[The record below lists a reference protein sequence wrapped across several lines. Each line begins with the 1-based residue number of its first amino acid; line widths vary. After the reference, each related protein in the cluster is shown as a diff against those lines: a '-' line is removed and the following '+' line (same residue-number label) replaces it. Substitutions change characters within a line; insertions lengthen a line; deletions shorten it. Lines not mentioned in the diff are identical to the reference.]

1 MIKDE
6 KFLILSA
13 ESTHLIIQLEKNLLG
28 KNIPCRVIPL
38 PTEISANCGLAV
50 RVETEYT
57 DEIKKIVE
65 DEKITISQA
74 REILNVKRAAALMIL
89 EKLDELKI
97 TKRINDYRILEK
109 ESKL

>member
-6 KFLILSA
+6 KFLIISA

-50 RVETEYT
+50 RVEMDFME
-57 DEIKKIVE
+57 EIKKIAK
-65 DEKITISQA
+65 DENIKATISIIERQG
-74 REILNVKRAAALMIL
+74 LKKNV
-89 EKLDELKI
+89 EKVYEAVQG
-97 TKRINDYRILEK
+97 E
-109 ESKL
+109 

>member
-13 ESTHLIIQLEKNLLG
+13 ESTQLIIKLEKKIIW
-28 KNIPCRVIPL
+28 KNIKCRVIPL

-65 DEKITISQA
+65 DEKIKVTISLVEKHGLKKNI
-74 REILNVKRAAALMIL
+74 EIIYKAVQ
-89 EKLDELKI
+89 
-97 TKRINDYRILEK
+97 
-109 ESKL
+109 

>member
-65 DEKITISQA
+65 DEKIKVTISLVEKHGLKKNI
-74 REILNVKRAAALMIL
+74 EIIYKAVQ
-89 EKLDELKI
+89 
-97 TKRINDYRILEK
+97 
-109 ESKL
+109 

>member
-65 DEKITISQA
+65 VEKIKVTIS
-74 REILNVKRAAALMIL
+74 LV
-89 EKLDELKI
+89 EKHGLKKQI
-97 TKRINDYRILEK
+97 ETIHKDGQGE
-109 ESKL
+109 

>member
-65 DEKITISQA
+65 NEKIKVTIS
-74 REILNVKRAAALMIL
+74 LV
-89 EKLDELKI
+89 EKHGLKKQI
-97 TKRINDYRILEK
+97 ETIHKNGQGE
-109 ESKL
+109 

>member
-65 DEKITISQA
+65 NEKIKVTIS
-74 REILNVKRAAALMIL
+74 LV
-89 EKLDELKI
+89 EKHGLKKQI
-97 TKRINDYRILEK
+97 ETIHKDGQGE
-109 ESKL
+109 

>member
-38 PTEISANCGLAV
+38 PTEISTNCGLSV

-65 DEKITISQA
+65 D
-74 REILNVKRAAALMIL
+74 
-89 EKLDELKI
+89 
-97 TKRINDYRILEK
+97 
-109 ESKL
+109 

>member
-65 DEKITISQA
+65 DKKIKVTISLVEKHGLKKNI
-74 REILNVKRAAALMIL
+74 EIIYKAVQ
-89 EKLDELKI
+89 
-97 TKRINDYRILEK
+97 
-109 ESKL
+109 

>member
-13 ESTHLIIQLEKNLLG
+13 ESTHLIIQLEKNLLE
-28 KNIPCRVIPL
+28 KDIPCRVIPL

-65 DEKITISQA
+65 VEKIKVTIS
-74 REILNVKRAAALMIL
+74 LV
-89 EKLDELKI
+89 EKHGLKKNI
-97 TKRINDYRILEK
+97 ETIYKAVQ
-109 ESKL
+109 

>member
-13 ESTHLIIQLEKNLLG
+13 ESTHLMIQLEKNLLG

-65 DEKITISQA
+65 VEKIKVTIS
-74 REILNVKRAAALMIL
+74 LV
-89 EKLDELKI
+89 EKHGLKKNI
-97 TKRINDYRILEK
+97 ETIYKAVQ
-109 ESKL
+109 

>member
-6 KFLILSA
+6 KFLTLSA

-65 DEKITISQA
+65 DEKIKVTIS
-74 REILNVKRAAALMIL
+74 LV
-89 EKLDELKI
+89 EKHGLKKNI
-97 TKRINDYRILEK
+97 ETIYKAVQ
-109 ESKL
+109 

>member
-65 DEKITISQA
+65 VEKIKVTIS
-74 REILNVKRAAALMIL
+74 LV
-89 EKLDELKI
+89 EKHGLKKNI
-97 TKRINDYRILEK
+97 ETIYKAVQ
-109 ESKL
+109 

>member
-50 RVETEYT
+50 RVETEYS

-65 DEKITISQA
+65 DEKIKVTIS
-74 REILNVKRAAALMIL
+74 LV
-89 EKLDELKI
+89 EKHGLKKQI
-97 TKRINDYRILEK
+97 ETIHKDGQGE
-109 ESKL
+109 

>member
-50 RVETEYT
+50 KVETEYT
-57 DEIKKIVE
+57 DKIKKIVE
-65 DEKITISQA
+65 DEKIKVTIS
-74 REILNVKRAAALMIL
+74 LV
-89 EKLDELKI
+89 EKHGLKKQI
-97 TKRINDYRILEK
+97 KTIHKNGQGE
-109 ESKL
+109 

>member
-65 DEKITISQA
+65 DEKIKVTIS
-74 REILNVKRAAALMIL
+74 LV
-89 EKLDELKI
+89 EKHGLKKQI
-97 TKRINDYRILEK
+97 KTIHKDGQGE
-109 ESKL
+109 

>member
-65 DEKITISQA
+65 DEKIKVTIS
-74 REILNVKRAAALMIL
+74 LV
-89 EKLDELKI
+89 EKHGLKKQI
-97 TKRINDYRILEK
+97 ETIYKAVQ
-109 ESKL
+109 

>member
-28 KNIPCRVIPL
+28 KNIPCRLIPL

-65 DEKITISQA
+65 DEKIKVTIS
-74 REILNVKRAAALMIL
+74 LV
-89 EKLDELKI
+89 EKHGLKKNI
-97 TKRINDYRILEK
+97 ETIYKAVQ
-109 ESKL
+109 

>member
-65 DEKITISQA
+65 DEKIKVTIS
-74 REILNVKRAAALMIL
+74 LV
-89 EKLDELKI
+89 EKHGLKKQI
-97 TKRINDYRILEK
+97 ETIHK
-109 ESKL
+109 EGQGE

>member
-13 ESTHLIIQLEKNLLG
+13 ESTHLIIQLEKNLLE
-28 KNIPCRVIPL
+28 KDIPCRVIPL

-65 DEKITISQA
+65 NEKIKVTIS
-74 REILNVKRAAALMIL
+74 LV
-89 EKLDELKI
+89 EKHGLKKQI
-97 TKRINDYRILEK
+97 ETIHKDGQGE
-109 ESKL
+109 

>member
-65 DEKITISQA
+65 DEKIKVTIS
-74 REILNVKRAAALMIL
+74 LV
-89 EKLDELKI
+89 EKHGLKKQI
-97 TKRINDYRILEK
+97 ETIYK
-109 ESKL
+109 EGQGE

>member
-65 DEKITISQA
+65 VEKIKVTIS
-74 REILNVKRAAALMIL
+74 LV
-89 EKLDELKI
+89 EKHGLKKQI
-97 TKRINDYRILEK
+97 ETIYKAVQ
-109 ESKL
+109 

>member
-13 ESTHLIIQLEKNLLG
+13 ESTHLIIQLEKNLLE
-28 KNIPCRVIPL
+28 KDIPCRVIPL

-65 DEKITISQA
+65 DEKIKVTIS
-74 REILNVKRAAALMIL
+74 LV
-89 EKLDELKI
+89 EKHGLKKQI
-97 TKRINDYRILEK
+97 ETIHK
-109 ESKL
+109 EGQGE

>member
-65 DEKITISQA
+65 DEKIKLQFHLLKNTGLKK
-74 REILNVKRAAALMIL
+74 ILKRFIKRSNKIMI
-89 EKLDELKI
+89 I
-97 TKRINDYRILEK
+97 F
-109 ESKL
+109 SV

>member
-65 DEKITISQA
+65 NEKIKVTIS
-74 REILNVKRAAALMIL
+74 LV
-89 EKLDELKI
+89 EKHGLKKQI
-97 TKRINDYRILEK
+97 ETIHK
-109 ESKL
+109 EGQGE

>member
-6 KFLILSA
+6 KFLIISA

-50 RVETEYT
+50 RVEMDFME
-57 DEIKKIVE
+57 EIKKIVA
-65 DEKITISQA
+65 DEKIKAIISIIERQG
-74 REILNVKRAAALMIL
+74 LKKNV
-89 EKLDELKI
+89 EKVYEAVQG
-97 TKRINDYRILEK
+97 E
-109 ESKL
+109 

>member
-65 DEKITISQA
+65 DEKIKVTVSLVEKHGLKKNIETIYKAVQ
-74 REILNVKRAAALMIL
+74 
-89 EKLDELKI
+89 
-97 TKRINDYRILEK
+97 
-109 ESKL
+109 